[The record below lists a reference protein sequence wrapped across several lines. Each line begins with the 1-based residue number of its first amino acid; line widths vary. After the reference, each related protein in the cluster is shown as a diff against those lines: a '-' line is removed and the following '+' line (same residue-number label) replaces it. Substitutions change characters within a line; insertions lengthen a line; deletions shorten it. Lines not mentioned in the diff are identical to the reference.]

1 MEEEFRE
8 NTGAPQDTREQAD
21 IAGVPQDTREQA
33 DITGMPQDIREQ
45 AENTGAPQDTH
56 VRPDDSGDGAPSCG
70 IRFLTDFWE
79 EKYLRE
85 YIRDGGSKI
94 KFVTGRPGSGKTY
107 FLQLMT
113 DLARREHYKTVQFSA
128 RDVWMHDFREI
139 YIEIFHQCDILDCLE
154 AVSRYLIGEMGF
166 DVQEIPQGM
175 KFIDYLSQNG
185 MSDAL
190 TKREI
195 RAQLK
200 QIFLDNPMLDNNFA
214 LACSMLTGSILGY
227 PILEEQNR
235 DLLLAWLEGDRTV
248 KLAQLR
254 AMGFYPGRITR
265 YNARH
270 MLRSLA
276 EVIRMGG
283 YSGLFITIDDL
294 EILISRSSL
303 EPIHYTKMKREDTYE
318 SIRQLI
324 DDIDSMKNIMFVYAF
339 DRKLA
344 DDENAGLKSYQALW
358 MRIQNEIVGERFNR
372 FADMS
377 DLDRLGAQE
386 YTPDVIMAISESL
399 VKQQKS
405 VPEKPL
411 DQEAAEEILRQARTG
426 ATGIPGLI
434 RTAMQEVRSHV

>member
-1 MEEEFRE
+1 MGEEFRE
-8 NTGAPQDTREQAD
+8 SMETPRDDREPEKMEMPGSDVSGYGADGDDAS
-21 IAGVPQDTREQA
+21 AGNV
-33 DITGMPQDIREQ
+33 
-45 AENTGAPQDTH
+45 
-56 VRPDDSGDGAPSCG
+56 SCG
-70 IRFLTDFWE
+70 ISFLTDFWE
-79 EKYLRE
+79 EKYLKE
-85 YIRDGGSKI
+85 FIRDGGSKI
-94 KFVTGRPGSGKTY
+94 KFVTGRPGSGKTH

-113 DLARREHYKTVQFSA
+113 ELARGEGYKTVRFSA

-139 YIEIFHQCDILDCLE
+139 YIEVFHQCDIRDCLE
-154 AVSRYLIGEMGF
+154 AVSRYLISEMGF
-166 DVQEIPQGM
+166 DASEIPEGM
-175 KFIDYLSQNG
+175 KFIDYLSQNDMG
-185 MSDAL
+185 DAL

-200 QIFLDNPMLDNNFA
+200 HIFLDNPMLDNNFA

-254 AMGFYPGRITR
+254 ALGFYPSRITR

-283 YSGLFITIDDL
+283 YSGLFVAIDDL

-303 EPIHYTKMKREDTYE
+303 EPVHYTKMKREDTYE

-324 DDIDSMKNIMFVYAF
+324 DDIDSMKNIIFVYAF
-339 DRKLA
+339 DRKLI

-358 MRIQNEIVGERFNR
+358 MRIQNEIVGARFNR
-372 FADMS
+372 FTDMA
-377 DLDRLGAQE
+377 DLDQLAAQE
-386 YTPDVIMAISESL
+386 YTPDVIVAISESL
-399 VKQQKS
+399 LSRQKNA
-405 VPEKPL
+405 PMKPL
-411 DQEAAEEILRQARTG
+411 SREAAEEIACQARTG
-426 ATGIPGLI
+426 AVGIPQLVQ
-434 RTAMQEVRSHV
+434 TAMQEVKSNV

>member
-1 MEEEFRE
+1 MSEEYRGNQESE
-8 NTGAPQDTREQAD
+8 D
-21 IAGVPQDTREQA
+21 IL
-33 DITGMPQDIREQ
+33 
-45 AENTGAPQDTH
+45 
-56 VRPDDSGDGAPSCG
+56 CG
-70 IRFLTDFWE
+70 IDFLTDFWE

-94 KFVTGRPGSGKTY
+94 KFVTGRQGSGKTY
-107 FLQLMT
+107 FIQQMT
-113 DLARREHYKTVQFSA
+113 KLARKENYKTVRFSA

-154 AVSRYLIGEMGF
+154 AVSHHLIREMGF
-166 DVQEIPQGM
+166 DVQEIPEGV

-185 MSDAL
+185 MGDAL

-227 PILEEQNR
+227 PVLEEQNR
-235 DLLLAWLEGDRTV
+235 ELLLAWLEGDRTI
-248 KLAQLR
+248 KLSQLR
-254 AMGFYPGRITR
+254 AMDFYPSRITR

-276 EVIRMGG
+276 EVIHMGG
-283 YSGLFITIDDL
+283 YSGLFIAIDDL

-339 DRKLA
+339 DRKLM

-372 FADMS
+372 FADMA
-377 DLDRLGAQE
+377 DLDRLAAQE
-386 YTPDVIMAISESL
+386 YTPDVIVAISESIARM
-399 VKQQKS
+399 QKS
-405 VPEKPL
+405 VPAVPL
-411 DQEAAEEILRQARTG
+411 DREAAEEIVRQARTG
-426 ATGIPGLI
+426 AVGIPLLI
-434 RTAMQEVRSHV
+434 QTAMQEVNEDV